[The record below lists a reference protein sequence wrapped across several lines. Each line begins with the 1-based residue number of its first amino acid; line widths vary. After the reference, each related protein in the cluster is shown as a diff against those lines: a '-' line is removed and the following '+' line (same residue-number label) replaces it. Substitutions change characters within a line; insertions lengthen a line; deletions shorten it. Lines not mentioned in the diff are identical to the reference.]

1 MTLMGHLTHAR
12 TADDKEGVRFLLIA
26 GVPLREPVRAGALI
40 IGRRRRASYA
50 EPWVCVRIRTRWR
63 ATALL

>member
-50 EPWVCVRIRTRWR
+50 EP
-63 ATALL
+63 